1 MSISRINQSVA
12 AYTQSALESEA
23 PARSTPRALPKAM
36 TSDVI
41 DLAGIDSGFAK
52 RSELQAKADK
62 TQDSIEQMK
71 AELEKLKEAQ
81 DSGGFWGFLGGL
93 FGADGGI
100 IMGPLIGTSIGKPI
114 GSSDND
120 DDGRAELLKQS
131 SRYSWKDPD

>member
-12 AYTQSALESEA
+12 SYTQSASESEA

-36 TSDVI
+36 TRDVI

-93 FGADGGI
+93 FGADAGI
-100 IMGPLIGTSIGKPI
+100 IMGPLIGTSIGGAI
-114 GSSDND
+114 GSSAND
-120 DDGRAELLKQS
+120 DDGRTELLTQS